1 LDEVLH
7 LIQGMNI
14 LFKTMRSEEEYNM
27 SKIKK
32 AVKNETGSLT
42 EDVRALLSATGD
54 AAGETISDA
63 RDRLSAVLEHGQEI
77 YGEVHDQAL
86 ARVKAVDKFIR
97 TNPYSAVAIALGV
110 GALISRLFH
119 GRDKE

>member
-1 LDEVLH
+1 
-7 LIQGMNI
+7 
-14 LFKTMRSEEEYNM
+14 M
-27 SKIKK
+27 SKTKK

-63 RDRLSAVLEHGQEI
+63 RDRLTAVLEHGQEI
-77 YGEVHDQAL
+77 YGEVQDQAL

-97 TNPYSAVAIALGV
+97 ANPYAAVGIALGV
-110 GALISRLFH
+110 GALLSRLFH